1 MKLWN
6 KGYDLDREIEE
17 YTVADDPQLDRAL
30 AEYDCTASMA
40 HARALEKA
48 GVLSAAEANEI
59 IGALETLRESCRKG
73 DFLIKPEEE
82 DCHTAIEN
90 HLVSRLGEKGKK
102 IHTARSRNDQVV
114 AALRLYARDRLD
126 RTSELV
132 DDLIEAMGRR
142 ISEAG
147 DVAMP
152 GYTHT
157 RKAMPSSL
165 ALWLG
170 AFQESM
176 EDNKKMLAA
185 VRSLIN
191 QNPLGSGAGFGIP
204 VLEIDRELTAK
215 ELGFDK
221 VQENPL
227 YVQNSRGKFEASV
240 VFALANVMADL
251 NKMAADLILFSM
263 DEFGFFSLP
272 MEICTGSSIMPHKL
286 NPDVLEI
293 MRAGYHDVLAN
304 EQGIRG
310 IVSNLISGYH
320 RDFQRTKKPLMES
333 LDIIERSLK
342 IMVHVMGKLKVD
354 RAACEKACTEE
365 LLATREVYELV
376 KKEIPFRDAYK
387 QVAEKLTQK
396 DQDE

>member
-1 MKLWN
+1 
-6 KGYDLDREIEE
+6 
-17 YTVADDPQLDRAL
+17 
-30 AEYDCTASMA
+30 
-40 HARALEKA
+40 
-48 GVLSAAEANEI
+48 
-59 IGALETLRESCRKG
+59 
-73 DFLIKPEEE
+73 
-82 DCHTAIEN
+82 
-90 HLVSRLGEKGKK
+90 
-102 IHTARSRNDQVV
+102 
-114 AALRLYARDRLD
+114 
-126 RTSELV
+126 
-132 DDLIEAMGRR
+132 
-142 ISEAG
+142 
-147 DVAMP
+147 MP

-227 YVQNSRGKFEASV
+227 YVQNSRGKFEAGV
-240 VFALANVMADL
+240 VFALVNVMADL
-251 NKMAADLILFSM
+251 NKMAADLILFTM

-272 MEICTGSSIMPHKL
+272 KEICTGSSIMPHKL

-333 LDIIERSLK
+333 FDITERSLK
-342 IMVHVMGKLKVD
+342 IMVHVMGKLKVE
-354 RAACEKACTEE
+354 RSACEKACTEE

-376 KKEIPFRDAYK
+376 KKGIPFRDAYK
-387 QVAEKLTQK
+387 QVAEELMQE
-396 DQDE
+396 DGDG